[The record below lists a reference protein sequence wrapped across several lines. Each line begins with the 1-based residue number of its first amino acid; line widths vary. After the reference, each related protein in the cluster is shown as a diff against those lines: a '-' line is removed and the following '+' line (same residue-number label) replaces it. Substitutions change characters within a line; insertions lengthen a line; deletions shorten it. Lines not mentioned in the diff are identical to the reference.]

1 MTGKVRVAQLEVDG
15 VSFEMPETK
24 GPGFW
29 KSLPYDEHGIVDFDA
44 VSGELFAAMR
54 RSLELLRA
62 QDTHVI
68 GIFNSTVAFKVGD
81 EQQVLDI
88 EQARLIENGGKI
100 DITGSVI
107 WKGKKIALGGKIDR
121 HAGDNSLAGFEL
133 NVRDIPVSL
142 GSPPEVSPV
151 INGNRVNPA
160 HFELEASARLSLT
173 GSAADGDRP
182 ERLATELAVD
192 GIDMQLGKV
201 EDVRGGIRL
210 NLEHTVGSRKIEIK
224 SSRLQL
230 GGMQAQFNGAFG
242 PEPEAENNTG
252 GPTYR
257 FEVLTTAATSMPSE
271 STDPPLSFATRIAG
285 RYMADQQR
293 IQFANLDVQTETGQ
307 LFGRGSMGFGAGSP
321 EMIFLLR
328 IPQMPVADAKHLWP
342 IDVADGAREWVLKNL
357 FGGTLKDSRIDI
369 SLAGGRF
376 NGPGLPPP
384 LTGDEIKADFKVF
397 DTRFDVVGELPP
409 VRDADGEIS
418 VRGAYT
424 TIKLFERRG
433 LHAKQS

>member
-1 MTGKVRVAQLEVDG
+1 M
-15 VSFEMPETK
+15 
-24 GPGFW
+24 
-29 KSLPYDEHGIVDFDA
+29 
-44 VSGELFAAMR
+44 
-54 RSLELLRA
+54 
-62 QDTHVI
+62 
-68 GIFNSTVAFKVGD
+68 
-81 EQQVLDI
+81 
-88 EQARLIENGGKI
+88 
-100 DITGSVI
+100 
-107 WKGKKIALGGKIDR
+107 
-121 HAGDNSLAGFEL
+121 
-133 NVRDIPVSL
+133 
-142 GSPPEVSPV
+142 
-151 INGNRVNPA
+151 
-160 HFELEASARLSLT
+160 T

-307 LFGRGSMGFGAGSP
+307 LFGGEA
-321 EMIFLLR
+321 
-328 IPQMPVADAKHLWP
+328 W
-342 IDVADGAREWVLKNL
+342 
-357 FGGTLKDSRIDI
+357 DS
-369 SLAGGRF
+369 
-376 NGPGLPPP
+376 
-384 LTGDEIKADFKVF
+384 V
-397 DTRFDVVGELPP
+397 P
-409 VRDADGEIS
+409 VR
-418 VRGAYT
+418 
-424 TIKLFERRG
+424 RR
-433 LHAKQS
+433 